1 MESTARITTH
11 AVKIKVCDLS
21 LAIAAQ
27 SEAIGEGPDTVLSSV
42 KGVLSVVRV
51 CRLGVLKGRIASG
64 H

>member
-1 MESTARITTH
+1 MEATQSITTH

-27 SEAIGEGPDTVLSSV
+27 SEAIGEGADTVLSSV

-51 CRLGVLKGRIASG
+51 CRLGVLKGPDSKR